1 MLSGQCKSCT
11 HGRGCRKRDYP
22 VNTEHD
28 VTPRTRLC
36 TMTVSWWRKLNQPTL
51 STRVRDETAETP
63 GEPARRQ
70 VRRHRA
76 CEVERPLYDP
86 GAKKEYRNK
95 F

>member
-1 MLSGQCKSCT
+1 MPRETGARRSGDWLRRLRRCLSRSQNGDSRQEE
-11 HGRGCRKRDYP
+11 GRQSPQYVD
-22 VNTEHD
+22 
-28 VTPRTRLC
+28 RL
-36 TMTVSWWRKLNQPTL
+36 S
-51 STRVRDETAETP
+51 

-86 GAKKEYRNK
+86 GAKKEYRNE

>member
-1 MLSGQCKSCT
+1 MTSPHYSREFVTKPPRRHARRARGGAKEGSILEQYVDRLS
-11 HGRGCRKRDYP
+11 
-22 VNTEHD
+22 
-28 VTPRTRLC
+28 
-36 TMTVSWWRKLNQPTL
+36 
-51 STRVRDETAETP
+51 

-86 GAKKEYRNK
+86 GAKKEYRNE